1 VGTSEWDRHTVIDLN
16 FYRGN
21 TAYEPILHT
30 MKALAV
36 FRGNDPRILHLGST
50 YRCVVSFTLQLLH
63 PHRKSPRYPVGERSL
78 CAADLT
84 LT

>member
-1 VGTSEWDRHTVIDLN
+1 MGNCEWLRHTVTKLN

-21 TAYEPILHT
+21 TPHEPKLHT

-50 YRCVVSFTLQLLH
+50 YRRVVSFILQLFH
-63 PHRKSPRYPVGERSL
+63 THRNSPEYPVAERSL